1 VEEQLLS
8 LSLRKNNVWLNA
20 CNVMLIYS
28 PCLQASTVLFT
39 SKEKKTCRVKLEP
52 SQNVYLYY
60 YTVGRERLS
69 MLNSDDIMHMPNLIS
84 TYFWGSLWS
93 ILILLFAGDR
103 PECETWK
110 GEGSQCFPFSLS
122 VPTWVIN
129 PIAPNVKSTDSIPS
143 PLSLLHAPQ
152 KHLHRSLTTNPIAQ
166 L

>member
-1 VEEQLLS
+1 MH
-8 LSLRKNNVWLNA
+8 
-20 CNVMLIYS
+20 VMSCSFIHRVFKQVPS
-28 PCLQASTVLFT
+28 FSRP
-39 SKEKKTCRVKLEP
+39 KKKKTCRVKLEA

-129 PIAPNVKSTDSIPS
+129 SIAPNAKSTDSIPS